1 MLQMQILQED
11 TRGLFVPTSIQ
22 KMVVNTKKHFSIL
35 HTLDEEKPG
44 WRMLKIMT
52 QTALSIVFIVN
63 IFIFFPTEFP
73 VYVYKEIDLI
83 SCGGIEVRNLRASAI
98 ARKKPLGEPVLETFQ
113 FIPHISLQV
122 GASFRPRSS
131 GDR

>member
-1 MLQMQILQED
+1 MDNMLQMQILQED

-22 KMVVNTKKHFSIL
+22 KMVINTKKHFSIL
-35 HTLDEEKPG
+35 HTLDEEKP
-44 WRMLKIMT
+44 
-52 QTALSIVFIVN
+52 
-63 IFIFFPTEFP
+63 EFP

-98 ARKKPLGEPVLETFQ
+98 TRKKPLGEPVLEKFQ

-122 GASFRPRSS
+122 DAFKI
-131 GDR
+131 